1 VDVVFDVAAGW
12 RGVVMYGR
20 RAILIEFRPKTSM
33 RRSHAM
39 ASGPSIDMAGWL
51 E

>member
-1 VDVVFDVAAGW
+1 MWFDVAAGR
-12 RGVVMYGR
+12 RGVVMLDGHR
-20 RAILIEFRPKTSM
+20 VILIEFRPKTSM

-39 ASGPSIDMAGWL
+39 ASGSSIDILGWL